1 MPVVTERSA
10 NEPSDHALM
19 CKCVETAF
27 AATVARRH
35 RRYQR
40 QLARMSV
47 GEKSLLQRIEYEI
60 GFEHGSSA
68 TDGYRGAVFDS
79 SNRITSAADFAAHA
93 RSSEAA
99 SCSALGLTRSQPLQ
113 WRITPTTGG
122 SSTERMPEIVS
133 LLAMRALTSA
143 IMGFD
148 S

>member
-68 TDGYRGAVFDS
+68 TDGYRGAVFDPS
-79 SNRITSAADFAAHA
+79 TRIRSAEVFAAPA
-93 RSSEAA
+93 PPPKPAWF
-99 SCSALGLTRSQPLQ
+99 SAL
-113 WRITPTTGG
+113 
-122 SSTERMPEIVS
+122 E
-133 LLAMRALTSA
+133 
-143 IMGFD
+143 
-148 S
+148 